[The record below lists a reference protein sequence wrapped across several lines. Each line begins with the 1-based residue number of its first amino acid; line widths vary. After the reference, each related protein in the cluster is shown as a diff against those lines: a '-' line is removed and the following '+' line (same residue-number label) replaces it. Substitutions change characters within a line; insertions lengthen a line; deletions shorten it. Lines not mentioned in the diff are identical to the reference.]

1 MLALILTA
9 NSLKGVNIMII
20 LKEVQQIIDFA
31 QSLDLDDDS
40 IVLVLQ
46 DAIEVIAKRNKRV
59 RVSV

>member
-1 MLALILTA
+1 M
-9 NSLKGVNIMII
+9 VI

-46 DAIEVIAKRNKRV
+46 DAINAIEANVN
-59 RVSV
+59 